1 MNVFE
6 DLIVELKEQNLLEE
20 TILDFDQLQI
30 ELDDVGE
37 SAGSAGHAATWNEH
51 AAAPKAEVVK
61 KRISEQMVA
70 LQMVDHVFTG
80 VERDFLKTEPQ
91 VFDDLPAKKALH
103 RYVQASKS
111 PDSDDF
117 FEAESKLLLEMEAW
131 TLALTARDREIAV
144 AALRRYCE
152 TAQPPL
158 SPQALFS
165 LARFYIT
172 LEPSDETV
180 RKFDFVVTR
189 LFSKIEDGGQRSLIC
204 SRDEIVGHLKKRYS
218 DWAVVQPHL
227 QASNEQDVTAA
238 VLNFKQF
245 ITEAEQAAS
254 LDELK
259 DSSYFERVRSAKNEA
274 AELYFRPQFTAAV
287 IECNIALAN
296 RVTEF
301 LQSEMHRLGGPDK
314 VLEKFA
320 SLDQFLISDAAGRT
334 FSFKQA
340 LDYDLGFD
348 PFDSPLEFSK
358 PASDKQSAYPKD
370 RVYSRPYIA
379 KKRSTTIFGLN
390 RWLVIGCVI
399 ALMVAASFYVWGEN
413 LFADNAA
420 VATAKSIDIGDPE
433 LKKFAKSVK
442 LSNEMLYVI
451 TTNAFDDL
459 ARDQQE
465 EYLRKL
471 QTAGSEKGYTK
482 VSLLNERGKN
492 IAYASPDRIQLNEDV
507 PASQ

>member
-30 ELDDVGE
+30 ELDDVGDL
-37 SAGSAGHAATWNEH
+37 SGSTGNARTWDEH
-51 AAAPKAEVVK
+51 VTAPKAEVVK

-80 VERDFLKTEPQ
+80 AERDFLKTEPQ

-111 PDSDDF
+111 PDTDDY

-131 TLALTARDREIAV
+131 TLALTARDGVVAV

-165 LARFYIT
+165 LARFYLA

-180 RKFDFVVTR
+180 KKFDFVVTR

-218 DWAVVQPHL
+218 DWAVVQPGL
-227 QASNEQDVTAA
+227 QGAAEHDVTTGI
-238 VLNFKQF
+238 LNLKQL
-245 ITEAEQAAS
+245 ITEAEEAAT
-254 LDELK
+254 LDDLK
-259 DSSYFERVRSAKNEA
+259 GSGFFERVCKAKEEA
-274 AELYFRPQFTAAV
+274 AGMYFRPQFTATV
-287 IECNIALAN
+287 IDCNIALAN
-296 RVTEF
+296 RVTDL
-301 LQSEMHRLGGPDK
+301 LQSEKHRLGDPEK
-314 VLEKFA
+314 VLQKFA
-320 SLDQFLISDAAGRT
+320 TLDQFLVSDSVGRT

-340 LDYDLGFD
+340 LDYDLGAD
-348 PFDSPLEFSK
+348 PFDLPLDFAK
-358 PASDKQSAYPKD
+358 ATGDKHPNASKD
-370 RVYSRPYIA
+370 RVYSRPYSL
-379 KKRSTTIFGLN
+379 KKRDTTIFGLN
-390 RWLVIGCVI
+390 RWLVVGCI
-399 ALMVAASFYVWGEN
+399 LALTLAASFYLWGEN
-413 LFADNAA
+413 LFADNST
-420 VATAKSIDIGDPE
+420 VATAKSIDLQDPE
-433 LKKFAKSVK
+433 LKEYAKTVK
-442 LSNEMLYVI
+442 LSHDMIYVI
-451 TTNAFDDL
+451 TTPAFTDL
-459 ARDQQE
+459 ARDKQE

-471 QTAGSEKGYTK
+471 QSVGSEKGFTK
-482 VSLLNERGKN
+482 VSLMNERGKN
-492 IAYASPDRIQLNEDV
+492 IAYASPEKIQLNEDV
-507 PASQ
+507 PAAQ